1 MSLLDPLFRWQAVE
15 DIFSDRARIQS
26 MLAFEAALARAE
38 AGVGV
43 IPASAAAP
51 ITAKCQAELFD
62 FDALAQA
69 AAQAGNLAIPLVKQ
83 LTALVAVEGK
93 EAARFVHWGATSQ
106 DAIDTGFV
114 LQARNA
120 LELTAKE
127 LNRFSEILA
136 RLAQQHRDT
145 TLPARTWM
153 QQALPTTLGL
163 RVAGWLDAVDRH
175 RVRFEETRNR
185 ALALQ
190 FGGAV
195 GTLAALG
202 DKGMVV
208 AEALGKE
215 LKLAV
220 PEVPWHSQR
229 DRMAE
234 IATALGLCAGTLGK
248 IARDLSLEAQTE
260 VAEIFEPAGPGRGG
274 SSTMPHKRN
283 PVTAAVVL
291 AAATRVPALVST
303 MLSGMVQ
310 EQERG
315 LGGWHAEWETLP
327 EIISLTAGAL
337 HHLAE
342 TVERLDVDTNRMRA
356 NLDVTHGLIF
366 AEAVQMVLADQ
377 IGRLEAHELVEA
389 ACKRAQEQKRHLRD
403 ALAEEPKVKQ
413 HLDKEELKRLFD
425 PAGYL
430 GVAGELIDRVLQAH
444 SSLRTS
450 SSTKVSN

>member
-1 MSLLDPLFRWQAVE
+1 MFTCKVPRKQFSSTADPEYTAAMSLLDPLFRWQAVE

-175 RVRFEETRNR
+175 RVRLEETRSR

-208 AEALGKE
+208 AKTLGEE
-215 LKLAV
+215 LKLGV
-220 PEVPWHSQR
+220 PAMPWHAHR

-234 IATALGLCAGTLGK
+234 IATTLGLFAGTLGK

-260 VAEIFEPAGPGRGG
+260 VAEMFEPTGPGRGG

-356 NLDVTHGLIF
+356 NLDVT
-366 AEAVQMVLADQ
+366 
-377 IGRLEAHELVEA
+377 
-389 ACKRAQEQKRHLRD
+389 
-403 ALAEEPKVKQ
+403 
-413 HLDKEELKRLFD
+413 
-425 PAGYL
+425 
-430 GVAGELIDRVLQAH
+430 
-444 SSLRTS
+444 
-450 SSTKVSN
+450 